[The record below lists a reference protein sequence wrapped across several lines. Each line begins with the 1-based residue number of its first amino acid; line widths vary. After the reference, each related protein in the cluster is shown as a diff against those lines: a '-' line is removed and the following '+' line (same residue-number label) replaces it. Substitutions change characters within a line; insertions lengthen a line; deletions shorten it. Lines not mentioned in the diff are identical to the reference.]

1 MFENSNS
8 QLRNLNNLLKCQCFN
23 QCTMCRLGSM
33 IPLYKLFLRTIYR
46 GIKNS
51 TVHIQGNIRFP
62 CICTGELSIPL
73 YNYRGTISL
82 YVFLLRVVQC
92 RVLAWIL
99 ETFDQTFC
107 WEIQVGGGGR
117 PLILFG
123 KEPSELFTK
132 EHLSLY

>member
-1 MFENSNS
+1 
-8 QLRNLNNLLKCQCFN
+8 
-23 QCTMCRLGSM
+23 MCRLGSM
-33 IPLYKLFLRTIYR
+33 IPLYKLVPRTIYR

-99 ETFDQTFC
+99 ETFDHTGL
-107 WEIQVGGGGR
+107 E
-117 PLILFG
+117 
-123 KEPSELFTK
+123 E
-132 EHLSLY
+132 

>member
-1 MFENSNS
+1 MTCHSLS
-8 QLRNLNNLLKCQCFN
+8 LNDIINQFVKMSLSTKYKLSTNPSYCHLQTLAVPLVIISDQVCQCK
-23 QCTMCRLGSM
+23 MCRLGSM

-73 YNYRGTISL
+73 YNYRGTIPL

-99 ETFDQTFC
+99 ETFDHTGL
-107 WEIQVGGGGR
+107 E
-117 PLILFG
+117 
-123 KEPSELFTK
+123 E
-132 EHLSLY
+132 